1 MSKERLLSAV
11 SKSEL
16 LESKNSFDDER
27 LKMVRKDFNDKRSK
41 KIREDFNEL
50 RDRFLKPQIK
60 EIRKNHHDIRNL
72 KNLSTQKIKEI
83 EDLFKLE
90 KRLSN
95 LKKYHYQ
102 DDFKHRNKR
111 NKKFT

>member
-1 MSKERLLSAV
+1 MNWNLLQN
-11 SKSEL
+11 
-16 LESKNSFDDER
+16 LEALKASLSKNSLDDER
-27 LKMVRKDFNDKRSK
+27 FK
-41 KIREDFNEL
+41 KIRKDFNEL

-60 EIRKNHHDIRNL
+60 EIRKNSHDIRNL

-95 LKKYHYQ
+95 LKKYRYQ
-102 DDFKHRNKR
+102 DDFKHINER